1 MNNDPV
7 SIRRLINPLN
17 MPIPMNAATHEPSA
31 SRSSDFGPLCAAVF
45 IICADKTRR

>member
-1 MNNDPV
+1 MNNEPV

-17 MPIPMNAATHEPSA
+17 TPIPMNAATHEPSA
-31 SRSSDFGPLCAAVF
+31 SRSSDFGLLCAVVF